1 MVASFGVA
9 RYALIAYFVTDA
21 DLQIGATHVRW
32 LQVVAVTS

>member
-21 DLQIGATHVRW
+21 DR
-32 LQVVAVTS
+32 QVWAVQGV